1 MNSNPILVHILRFI
15 FLTLLQVLVLKQIPF
30 GPIGSFHAEPIV
42 YPLFLLLLPVQTSRE
57 ILLLMGFALGL
68 TMDMFYDSWGVHA
81 SASVFLAFVRPGIL
95 RSIEPKGGYTVTHG
109 LTLQRYKIA
118 WFLRY
123 MLISFALFLIFY
135 FSMQVF
141 TPVYLLQILVKT
153 VLGFVV
159 SLFFVFLLTL
169 IFNPLD

>member
-1 MNSNPILVHILRFI
+1 MNSNPILVHTLRFV
-15 FLTLLQVLVLKQIPF
+15 FLALLQILVLKQIPF
-30 GPIGSFHAEPIV
+30 GPIGSFYAEPMV
-42 YPLFLLLLPVQTSRE
+42 YPLFLMLLPVQTSRE
-57 ILLLMGFALGL
+57 ILLLIGFALGL

-81 SASVFLAFVRPGIL
+81 SASVFLAFVRPSIL
-95 RSIEPKGGYTVTHG
+95 RSIEPKGGYVVAHG
-109 LTLQRYKIA
+109 LTLQRYKIV

-123 MLISFALFLIFY
+123 TSLSFAFFLIFY

-153 VLGFVV
+153 VLGFIA
-159 SLFFVFLLTL
+159 SLFFVFLVTL